1 MVSNKDL
8 KKKRED
14 LHEKLQLLRSITHSH
29 SLDKTSIILDATK
42 YIEELKEK
50 VERLNQ
56 DIATAE
62 ETSKDQNH
70 LPMVTVETLE
80 KGFLINVYS
89 GNSCPGL
96 LVPILEVFEDM
107 GLSVMEARVSCSDTF
122 QFQAVGGEEEEGGDS
137 MDAEAVT
144 QAVRRVIK
152 NWREST
158 SQQ

>member
-1 MVSNKDL
+1 MVSNKEH
-8 KKKRED
+8 KRAA
-14 LHEKLQLLRSITHSH
+14 LHEKLQLLRSMTNSRA
-29 SLDKTSIILDATK
+29 LDKTSIILDATK
-42 YIEELKEK
+42 YIEELKQK

-56 DIATAE
+56 DIATA

-89 GNSCPGL
+89 AKSCPGL
-96 LVPILEVFEDM
+96 LVPILEVFDEM
-107 GLSVMEARVSCSDTF
+107 GLSVTEARVSCSDTF
-122 QFQAVGGEEEEGGDS
+122 RFQAVGGEEEEEGDS
-137 MDAEAVT
+137 MDEETVTRAVGR
-144 QAVRRVIK
+144 AIK

>member
-70 LPMVTVETLE
+70 LPM
-80 KGFLINVYS
+80 
-89 GNSCPGL
+89 
-96 LVPILEVFEDM
+96 
-107 GLSVMEARVSCSDTF
+107 
-122 QFQAVGGEEEEGGDS
+122 EEEGGDS

>member
-8 KKKRED
+8 KKKREV
-14 LHEKLQLLRSITHSH
+14 LHEKLQLLRSVTHSH

-62 ETSKDQNH
+62 TSKDQNN

-80 KGFLINVYS
+80 KGFLINIYS
-89 GNSCPGL
+89 GESCPGL
-96 LVPILEVFEDM
+96 LVPILEVLEDM

-122 QFQAVGGEEEEGGDS
+122 QFQAVGGEEEEEGDS

-144 QAVRRVIK
+144 QAVRRAIK